1 MSDNLKDNILL
12 IGAGQMAY
20 DYAKVLESFQLSYSI
35 ICRSINSADKLS
47 KKINKNVYSG
57 GVENFLER
65 SDIIYKMA
73 IIAVGV
79 GDLSKVARI
88 LIKNAIK
95 DILIEKPGGIDTKDI
110 ASLAM
115 TAKKSSTNIYVAYNR
130 RFYSSTIKA
139 REIINK
145 DGGLKSFKFDFSEWS
160 SVVTSVHKNEDILR
174 NWFLINSS
182 HVIDLAFFVGGVPI
196 EITSYNY
203 SYLSWHPS
211 GSVFTGSGITNMDI
225 PFSYHANWNS
235 PGRWSI
241 EFFTKRHRV
250 ILCPLEELKIQN
262 HKSLI
267 IKKVEIDSSKDTNY
281 KPGLYLQ
288 VLSFINDKN
297 DLVKIEDHANSLWYY
312 LKINGNK

>member
-1 MSDNLKDNILL
+1 MSDNIKNNILL

-20 DYAKVLESFQLSYSI
+20 DYSKVLDSFQLSYSI
-35 ICRSINSADKLS
+35 IGRSRSSADKLS
-47 KKINKNVYSG
+47 KKINKKIYSG
-57 GVENFLER
+57 GVENFLES
-65 SDIIYKMA
+65 SDIIYNTA

-79 GDLSKVARI
+79 GDLTKVARI

-95 DILIEKPGGIDTKDI
+95 DVLIEKPGGIDAKDI
-110 ASLAM
+110 TSLAI

-139 REIINK
+139 MEIINN

-160 SVVTSVHKNEDILR
+160 SIVTSIHKNEDILR

-182 HVIDLAFFVGGVPI
+182 HVIDLAFFIGGIPL
-196 EITSYNY
+196 EITSFNY
-203 SYLSWHPS
+203 SHLAWHPS

-225 PFSYHANWNS
+225 PFSYHANWNA

-241 EFFTKRHRV
+241 EFFTERHRV

-262 HKSLI
+262 HKSLTI
-267 IKKVEIDSSKDTNY
+267 EKVEIDNSKDKKY

-288 VLSFINDKN
+288 VLSFINEKS
-297 DLVKIEDHANSLWYY
+297 DLVKIEDHAKSLWYY
-312 LKINGNK
+312 SKINGNK